1 MKPQQQTLSV
11 RISDALRRRLEN
23 YRHLLPKTVNSDGEA
38 SISEVAKFFLESA
51 QDDNIEASELVSRPT
66 ETLLNIRR
74 KWERQQS
81 FSRPE
86 WLALAYYVQSGCE
99 QHSENPDLP
108 TAESYASL
116 LEAFVALHSL
126 RIGKNPEA
134 DHYYLGNLESRVVAP
149 GSNGDEPVG
158 SEAVSKAA
166 RGIARQLRESPAS
179 TPKPVA
185 VGRNLYVVLRDE
197 RLRGVEALNQALRP
211 FLPALFRIA
220 ARGHYLREKRPV
232 REQRRADFSGLRP
245 PHAPPVVVGDFRLS
259 TAIDETNEFSMLL
272 DLQPYRV
279 LYPLEPYPVIRDFA
293 TMLGALK
300 PGEQWRG
307 QEFFGYADRTGAS
320 FQFRRRSNGITLSF
334 SNEEWRALGELVNK
348 GLQLPELQPALED
361 ALLAYGEI

>member
-1 MKPQQQTLSV
+1 MET
-11 RISDALRRRLEN
+11 
-23 YRHLLPKTVNSDGEA
+23 
-38 SISEVAKFFLESA
+38 
-51 QDDNIEASELVSRPT
+51 SRW
-66 ETLLNIRR
+66 IRR
-74 KWERQQS
+74 WYPRL
-81 FSRPE
+81 R
-86 WLALAYYVQSGCE
+86 A
-99 QHSENPDLP
+99 
-108 TAESYASL
+108 AS
-116 LEAFVALHSL
+116 
-126 RIGKNPEA
+126 
-134 DHYYLGNLESRVVAP
+134 
-149 GSNGDEPVG
+149 PV
-158 SEAVSKAA
+158 
-166 RGIARQLRESPAS
+166 RLRESPAS

-211 FLPALFRIA
+211 YLPALFRIA

-232 REQRRADFSGLRP
+232 REQRRADFNGLRP